1 MKSTLFIASFT
12 TTLFAAELLTNGAF
26 ETPLANGWLQELAG
40 DQINP
45 GFYTFDR
52 GNYDADSDTE
62 GYARKYLHGSAFLC
76 QMVPAPNLDIRF
88 SVDARLFPQCQ
99 KNNFDYYSASA
110 IALQYLDN
118 NDIVLGTTR
127 IYRGTMYCNWQNT
140 PTLHLILAPDTVNWH
155 RYSFDIRTELANLSG
170 VNPAQVKRI
179 KAGLYA
185 HSTYGC

>member
-1 MKSTLFIASFT
+1 MKNSLLMLTLAAA
-12 TTLFAAELLTNGAF
+12 LFATELIVNGDF
-26 ETPLANGWLQELAG
+26 EAPLATGWSQELAG

-76 QMVPAPNLDIRF
+76 QMVPTPNLDIRF
-88 SVDARLFPQCQ
+88 SVDAWLFPQCQ

-118 NDIVLGTTR
+118 NDVVLGTTR

-140 PTLHLILAPDTVNWH
+140 PTLHLILAPDSMNWH
-155 RYSFDIRTELANLSG
+155 RYSFDIRNELANLSG

-179 KAGLYA
+179 KVGLYA